1 MARSGEMSIGERI
14 KVLRQ
19 AKNLTQEEL
28 ATRAGLTKGFISQV
42 ERNLTSL
49 SVESLIGILD
59 ALDEKPSN
67 FSMGPSRRRSFSSS
81 RTGSISRWRA

>member
-1 MARSGEMSIGERI
+1 MARTGELSIGERI

-19 AKNLTQEEL
+19 AKDLTQEEL
-28 ATRAGLTKGFISQV
+28 GTRAGLTKGFISQV

-59 ALDEKPSN
+59 ALDEKPSI
-67 FSMGPSRRRSFSSS
+67 FLVVLLMKRSYSSS
-81 RTGSISRWRA
+81 RTGLTLR